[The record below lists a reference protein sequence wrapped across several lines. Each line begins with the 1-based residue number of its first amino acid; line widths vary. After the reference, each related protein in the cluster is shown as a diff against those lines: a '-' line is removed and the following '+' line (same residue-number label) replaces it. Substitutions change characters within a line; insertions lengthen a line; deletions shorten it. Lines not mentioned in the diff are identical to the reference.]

1 MSVTYRRSV
10 QARFA
15 GRLDDEQIAAICDVT
30 ELVDPIAVDDEQP

>member
-15 GRLDDEQIAAICDVT
+15 GRLDDDQIAAVIGVSG
-30 ELVDPIAVDDEQP
+30 LVDVGTDAD